1 MKRFY
6 KEVAAVPA
14 DGGGYGI
21 TLDGR
26 PVRTPARAP
35 LVLPNARL
43 AEAVVREWTDQGEE
57 IDPASMPMTGFANAA
72 IDRIAPDPAD
82 FADGIARY
90 GESDLLC
97 YRADAPPELAAR
109 QAAQWQPLLDWA
121 QARFG
126 VDFAVTSGIA
136 HVAQPV
142 ATLDA
147 LRAAVTAFDPFT
159 LAALSTL
166 VSLSGSLVIGLAAVE
181 RTFPLGALW
190 QASELDELFQ
200 AELWGDDDEALARR
214 ALRHE
219 EFVRA
224 ATFAELTGVEV
235 Y

>member
-6 KEVAAVPA
+6 KEAAAVPA

-43 AEAVVREWTDQGEE
+43 AEAVVQEWAGQGEE
-57 IDPASMPMTGFANAA
+57 IDPASMPTTGFANAA
-72 IDRIAPDPAD
+72 IDRIAPDPAT
-82 FADGIARY
+82 FAAGIARY

-97 YRADAPPELAAR
+97 YRVDAPPDLAAR

-121 QARFG
+121 RARFG
-126 VDFAVTSGIA
+126 VDFAVTCGIA
-136 HVAQPV
+136 HVAQPTL
-142 ATLDA
+142 TLDT
-147 LRAAVTAFDPFT
+147 LRGAVQTHDPFT

-181 RTFPLGALW
+181 RAFPLRALW
-190 QASELDELFQ
+190 QAAELDELFQ
-200 AELWGDDDEALARR
+200 AEHWGDDDEALARR
-214 ALRHE
+214 VLRHE

-224 ATFAELTGVEV
+224 ATFAELAGAEV
-235 Y
+235 

>member
-6 KEVAAVPA
+6 KEAVSVPA
-14 DGGGYGI
+14 DGGGYAI
-21 TLDGR
+21 VLDGR

-43 AEAVVREWTDQGEE
+43 AEAVVREWAEQGEE
-57 IDPASMPMTGFANAA
+57 IDPAAMPMTGFSNAA
-72 IDRIAPDPAD
+72 IDRIAPDPAA
-82 FADGIARY
+82 FAEGIALY

-97 YRADAPPELAAR
+97 YRADTPPELADR

-126 VDFAVTSGIA
+126 IEFLVTCGIA
-136 HVAQPV
+136 HVAQPA
-142 ATLDA
+142 ATLA
-147 LRAAVTAFDPFT
+147 RLHAAVNAHDPFA
-159 LAALSTL
+159 LAGLSTL
-166 VSLSGSLVIGLAAVE
+166 VSLGGSLVIGLAAVE
-181 RTFPLGALW
+181 RAFPLGALW
-190 QASELDELFQ
+190 QAAELDELFQ

-224 ATFAELTGVEV
+224 ATFAELARTAP
-235 Y
+235 

>member
-6 KEVAAVPA
+6 KEAAAVPV

-43 AEAVVREWTDQGEE
+43 ADAVVREWADQGEE
-57 IDPASMPMTGFANAA
+57 IDPATMPTTGFANAA
-72 IDRIAPDPAD
+72 IDRIAPDSTS
-82 FADGIARY
+82 FADGIACY

-97 YRADAPPELAAR
+97 YRADAPPDLADR

-121 QARFG
+121 CMRYG
-126 VDFAVTSGIA
+126 VDFVVTCGIA
-136 HVAQPV
+136 HVAQPA

-147 LRAAVTAFDPFT
+147 LRATVTVFDPFT

-190 QASELDELFQ
+190 QAAELDELFQ

-224 ATFAELTGVEV
+224 ATFAELARAEV
-235 Y
+235 

>member
-6 KEVAAVPA
+6 KEAASVPT
-14 DGGGYGI
+14 GEGGYGI
-21 TLDGR
+21 ALDGR

-43 AEAVVREWTDQGEE
+43 AEAVVREWAGQGDE
-57 IDPASMPMTGFANAA
+57 IDPASMPMTGFSNAA
-72 IDRIAPDPAD
+72 IDRIAPDPAA
-82 FADGIARY
+82 FAEGIARY

-97 YRADAPPELAAR
+97 YRVETPQDLADR

-121 QARFG
+121 QSRYG
-126 VDFAVTSGIA
+126 IDFTMTHGIRP
-136 HVAQPV
+136 VAQPA

-147 LRAAVTAFDPFT
+147 LRAAVTALDPFA

-181 RTFPLGALW
+181 RAFPLGILW
-190 QASELDELFQ
+190 QAAELDELFQ

-214 ALRHE
+214 AQRHE
-219 EFVRA
+219 EFTRA
-224 ATFAELTGVEV
+224 AAFAELARNPA
-235 Y
+235 